1 MLARKNALSIPV
13 IAVHTSTIVPRV
25 AGSSSGVGGEQAATA
40 GKKKRRHTQAAL
52 PKSACSD
59 SEEKEDDDDDS
70 NLSGVGRRCGASTYA
85 PRTLTRHADTR
96 FATRHPT
103 RDILSE
109 LLLEDVRKP
118 RELHM
123 VRAGICS
130 PK

>member
-1 MLARKNALSIPV
+1 MSKLL
-13 IAVHTSTIVPRV
+13 
-25 AGSSSGVGGEQAATA
+25 A
-40 GKKKRRHTQAAL
+40 GKKKRRHTPAAL

-70 NLSGVGRRCGASTYA
+70 NLSGVGRRSGASTYA

-118 RELHM
+118 REHYLVLPESALQNDSESEYAHGS
-123 VRAGICS
+123 VRYSLDNVYLELPCR
-130 PK
+130 

>member
-25 AGSSSGVGGEQAATA
+25 AGSSSRVGDEQAAC
-40 GKKKRRHTQAAL
+40 GQKKRRHRPAAL

-59 SEEKEDDDDDS
+59 SEEKEDDDDGS
-70 NLSGVGRRCGASTYA
+70 NLSGVGRRSIQLSLHL
-85 PRTLTRHADTR
+85 TLTRNYADTR

-103 RDILSE
+103 RDILSDFFLKMCE
-109 LLLEDVRKP
+109 SP
-118 RELHM
+118 GNACSGS
-123 VRAGICS
+123 AGICS